1 MMTAGWLAADVCV
14 IQPYP
19 ELPITVTS
27 QHLPD
32 ALAQS
37 VIAAE
42 LRRWRTASLNG
53 PLSEYFYEDREPRRQ
68 NRPAVLIFD
77 FNDELSSIGIR

>member
-1 MMTAGWLAADVCV
+1 MIERHLRDGTSHSAVRLSARGDHVRLAS
-14 IQPYP
+14 PF
-19 ELPITVTS
+19 
-27 QHLPD
+27 

-37 VIAAE
+37 VVAAE